1 MNKKVISSVLAGA
14 MAVSTMSVAASAADN
29 KTTESNNAITA
40 KASIMEATI
49 NANIPAELETFINP
63 YGAQVST
70 TTTDNIEAAIKYSD
84 GLISP
89 TYKIENLDNSA
100 GLKVNAT
107 ATIAGSSTVTVMT
120 KPMDDIKL
128 QKATEKQVFA
138 FLNTTTDNAGAS
150 KPVFASTS
158 YTGNDQ
164 QVAFTEDGTKAADI
178 MTINK
183 AAAAGTADVGATGW
197 FYVGGQCTP
206 NPETAW
212 DSKDTVTLNL
222 VLDLVPSAGEKAD
235 LTLKTVELIS
245 GKAYADFVAGTYNY
259 TIPATGS
266 KTKAAQITFEA
277 NAFNTNVYVKYNGK
291 LTTSTTAVNASATTP
306 GIALTAGT
314 ASVNGKAVVTPLK
327 DGTPA
332 AEIDYKAGDVLEF
345 IVINNTTNESTT
357 YTFTFE

>member
-1 MNKKVISSVLAGA
+1 
-14 MAVSTMSVAASAADN
+14 
-29 KTTESNNAITA
+29 
-40 KASIMEATI
+40 
-49 NANIPAELETFINP
+49 
-63 YGAQVST
+63 
-70 TTTDNIEAAIKYSD
+70 
-84 GLISP
+84 
-89 TYKIENLDNSA
+89 
-100 GLKVNAT
+100 
-107 ATIAGSSTVTVMT
+107 MT

-212 DSKDTVTLNL
+212 DSRISVTC
-222 VLDLVPSAGEKAD
+222 
-235 LTLKTVELIS
+235 
-245 GKAYADFVAGTYNY
+245 TYNY